1 MSLHCLSLFLF
12 LLTVLS
18 LRIIIRWNIS
28 QSLVKSGRG
37 RLDTEDS
44 ASSGSGGEGRNI
56 LSAVLHCESWLIQ
69 VQQQQHELG
78 TVEMR
83 AGADDGR
90 RPPNVNSHLILDML
104 VWESSLH
111 EK

>member
-1 MSLHCLSLFLF
+1 MSLPCLFLFLF

-44 ASSGSGGEGRNI
+44 ASNGSGGERRSI
-56 LSAVLHCESWLIQ
+56 ISTVLHYESWLIQ
-69 VQQQQHELG
+69 VQQQHELG

-83 AGADDGR
+83 VRADDGR
-90 RPPNVNSHLILDML
+90 RPPNVDSHLVLDML
-104 VWESSLH
+104 V
-111 EK
+111 